1 MRRKDKEVMDPQKLE
16 AIIER
21 ALVLR
26 IALFD
31 ECYPYLVPVNFGYR
45 NGKFYFH
52 SASEGKKLD
61 LIKRDNRICFETE
74 ADVAL
79 MKGDVPCKW
88 STRYAS
94 IIGFGRAHFI
104 QDVEEK
110 RKGLEIIF
118 QHYAAGPLDV
128 PNSSLA
134 QIAVV
139 EIEVES
145 MTAKVSGQL

>member
-1 MRRKDKEVMDPQKLE
+1 MRRKDKEVMDPQKSE

-26 IALFD
+26 VALLD
-31 ECYPYLVPVNFGYR
+31 ELYPYLVPVNFVYR
-45 NGKFYFH
+45 KGRFYFH
-52 SASEGKKLD
+52 SAPEGKKLD
-61 LIKRDNRICFETE
+61 LIKRNNRICFETE
-74 ADVAL
+74 ADVAV

-94 IIGFGRAHFI
+94 VIGFGRAHLI
-104 QDVEEK
+104 QDAEEK

-118 QHYAAGPLDV
+118 RHYAASPFEV

-134 QIAVV
+134 QIAVI

-145 MTAKVSGQL
+145 MTAKVSG